1 MAMKKRILKFPPTLR
16 RRMYTDQQIA
26 QALQLLSELNNNQ
39 QASEQVGI
47 PRSTLNQW
55 RVRYQTDEEFAERID
70 QFLAD
75 GEDPSSPLADNGPS
89 GETQL
94 ARVAN
99 H

>member
-1 MAMKKRILKFPPTLR
+1 MRRALWRTINGTEMAMKKRILNFPPTLR
-16 RRMYTDQQIA
+16 RRIYTDRQIA

-70 QFLAD
+70 LFLVE
-75 GEDPSSPLADNGPS
+75 GESPFSPVGD
-89 GETQL
+89 
-94 ARVAN
+94 
-99 H
+99 

>member
-1 MAMKKRILKFPPTLR
+1 
-16 RRMYTDQQIA
+16 MYTDRQIA

-70 QFLAD
+70 LFLVE
-75 GEDPSSPLADNGPS
+75 GESPLSPVGD
-89 GETQL
+89 
-94 ARVAN
+94 
-99 H
+99 

>member
-1 MAMKKRILKFPPTLR
+1 
-16 RRMYTDQQIA
+16 MYTDRQIA

-70 QFLAD
+70 LFLVE
-75 GEDPSSPLADNGPS
+75 GESPLSPVVD
-89 GETQL
+89 
-94 ARVAN
+94 
-99 H
+99 